1 MKLVN
6 LSKMEENTEDTE
18 NKIVEDMKEGTQ
30 EDEELMDMSNFDQI
44 EKVLENDISTK
55 LKFLDYEKQMFLDII
70 YNDGLVICAK

>member
-1 MKLVN
+1 MKLAN
-6 LSKMEENTEDTE
+6 LSKMEENIEDKE
-18 NKIVEDMKEGTQ
+18 KKIVEDMKEGPQ